1 MVVNFSEQVYAQNQD
16 TYGRPVT
23 FTPKSSQSSGQ
34 PYVARGI
41 LDIEAMEVTALDG
54 SIISETR
61 VILDIREAEFT
72 TLPLQG
78 DLVDI
83 PTAGG
88 LPAEG
93 QFEVIDTQ
101 PNGGGE
107 TTLTLRHIVQ
117 SKP

>member
-1 MVVNFSEQVYAQNQD
+1 MVVNFSQQVYSYTQD
-16 TYGRPVT
+16 TYGRPITVT
-23 FTPKSSQSSGQ
+23 PAASQPAGQ

-41 LDIEAMEVTALDG
+41 LDIEAMDVSALDG
-54 SIISETR
+54 TIISETH
-61 VILDIREAEFT
+61 VILDILEAEFT
-72 TLPLQG
+72 VLPLQG
-78 DLVDI
+78 DLIDI

-93 QFEVIDTQ
+93 QFEVINTE

-117 SKP
+117 AKP